1 MRVILLKAVRVLAP
15 FYVAMA
21 PVAGYFAVGP
31 TAPTWGLLALA
42 GVFLVCWPWLR
53 ARWIDRLE
61 KPAERREA
69 LEHARLG
76 ISEVLFLRSFAIDAE
91 WAALQDFVL
100 ATLQAHNSRYADYK
114 TVIAIGNEDD
124 GAIAKLQTTTA
135 EWRDTLRRLSESAHA
150 IVIVP
155 LHPTGKDRSGLLEEI
170 VHTMD
175 GHPDKTIYV
184 MPPLKVW
191 ERHMQGTHL
200 AGRLPHL
207 WADTMARLA
216 QIAPSL
222 SLPPYE
228 AAGCFWILGR
238 GCEKFAFTD
247 AGAAEVL
254 FKIFDEQRI
263 ARAVLLS
270 KYDPDGRIEQAAIK
284 KRRQLWPGN
293 KLPPLDERLF

>member
-1 MRVILLKAVRVLAP
+1 MNVIFMQAIRVLAP
-15 FYVAMA
+15 FYVAGA
-21 PVAGYFAVGP
+21 PIASYFILGL
-31 TAPTWGLLALA
+31 TAPTWCLLAVVVLA
-42 GVFLVCWPWLR
+42 SWPWLR
-53 ARWIDRLE
+53 VWWIERLE
-61 KPAERREA
+61 KPAKRREA
-69 LEHARLG
+69 LEQAKLG
-76 ISEVLFLRSFAIDAE
+76 ISSVLFLRSFAIDKE

-100 ATLQAHNSRYADYK
+100 ARLQAHNSRYADYK

-124 GAIAKLQTTTA
+124 GAITKLQTTTA
-135 EWRDTLRRLSESAHA
+135 EWRDTLRRLSEAAHA

-155 LHPTGKDRSGLLEEI
+155 LDPTGKDRSGLLEEI

-191 ERHMQGTHL
+191 ERHMQGTQL
-200 AGRLPHL
+200 SGRLPGL

-216 QIAPSL
+216 RIAPSL
-222 SLPPYE
+222 SLPPFE
-228 AAGCFWILGR
+228 PKGCFWILRR

-263 ARAVLLS
+263 ARAVFLS
-270 KYDPDGRIEQAAIK
+270 KYDPDGRIEQAALK
-284 KRRQLWPGN
+284 KRRQLWPGQ